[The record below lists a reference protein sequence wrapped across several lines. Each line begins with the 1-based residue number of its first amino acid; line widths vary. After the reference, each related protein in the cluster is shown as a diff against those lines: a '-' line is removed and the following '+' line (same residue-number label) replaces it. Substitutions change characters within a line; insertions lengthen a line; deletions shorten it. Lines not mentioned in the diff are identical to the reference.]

1 MSDDSHHC
9 PLFAF
14 LFSSYSSNEFQQLAT
29 QIVEVISKL
38 PKTDILVDMIFNLL
52 HKQEK
57 RAKEKDRDESAN
69 DNSALNICADIV
81 QAIVNRMVGIKASD
95 PCMAGYIK
103 TLHTFCLARPS
114 LLVSSAEALQAYLH
128 SGMQHSYC
136 LVMSCRLSCCR
147 DTIVVN
153 AFACLFN
160 VCCSFF
166 LLLFQ

>member
-1 MSDDSHHC
+1 MRHANSGERVYFFQC
-9 PLFAF
+9 PVLLCFLPTHTIVLSLLSPFHLF
-14 LFSSYSSNEFQQLAT
+14 SSNEFQQLAT

-128 SGMQHSYC
+128 SGM
-136 LVMSCRLSCCR
+136 
-147 DTIVVN
+147 
-153 AFACLFN
+153 
-160 VCCSFF
+160 
-166 LLLFQ
+166 